1 MPALIVF
8 IGCLLALNLWLTR
21 RVLRAPDEQLDK
33 KWLLVAGIW
42 VMPAMG
48 AWLAWDQL
56 RARVAGVARPAERAE
71 QEAWSRALQN
81 REPAPERVRAADA
94 PAAADA
100 ADASDA
106 PHAADFDLPSHL
118 AWANGF
124 PWLDW
129 GAVEAWTQSIQPAL
143 PEHRRRAM
151 EQCRR
156 AWLLHLRD
164 ALGPDFLLHEADHAL
179 ILSSLEPQV
188 VRATASFVAKTR
200 QRIAKL
206 LGSLAHLP
214 PDQKSVLIVFDD
226 QDSYYHYVGALYPDD
241 GEFAF
246 SGGMFINAGCPH
258 FVTQRA
264 DLAQIEP
271 VIAHELTH
279 SAVAHLEL
287 PLWLD
292 EGIAVNTEH
301 KLTGMPRNLHTPQQ
315 MHAMHLQ
322 FWGEAEIQQFWS
334 GDSFHRPDDGQ
345 MLSYDLA
352 RVLVEKLAGD
362 WSGFERFASRAA
374 RDDAGAQA
382 ASEQLGVD
390 LGAWVCA
397 LLERAP
403 SDGWAPA
410 VQTLPPKLPAGAPH
424 RADAMHVPAADR
436 PPEAEA
442 PAACKG
448 LRKERKPFA

>member
-8 IGCLLALNLWLTR
+8 IGCLLGLNLWLTR
-21 RVLRAPDEQLDK
+21 RVLVAPDEHLDK

-48 AWLAWDQL
+48 AWFAWDQL
-56 RARVAGVARPAERAE
+56 RARVPGPARPAERAE
-71 QEAWSRALQN
+71 QDAWARALET
-81 REPAPERVRAADA
+81 REPAPACVSATGTANAANAADA
-94 PAAADA
+94 TD
-100 ADASDA
+100 
-106 PHAADFDLPSHL
+106 AADFDLPSHL

-129 GAVEAWTQSIQPAL
+129 GAAEAWTQAIQPAR
-143 PEHRRRAM
+143 PENQRLAM

-164 ALGPDFLLHEADHAL
+164 ALGPDFLLHESDHAL

-200 QRIAKL
+200 QRITKL
-206 LGSLAHLP
+206 LGTLAHLP
-214 PDQKSVLIVFDD
+214 ADQKSVLIVFDD
-226 QDSYYHYVGALYPDD
+226 PDSYYHYVGALYPDD

-246 SGGMFINAGCPH
+246 SGGMFINAGCAH
-258 FVTQRA
+258 FVTQRN

-279 SAVAHLEL
+279 SAVAHLAL

-301 KLTGMPRNLHTPQQ
+301 KLTGMPRNLHSPQQ
-315 MHAMHLQ
+315 MHAKHLQ
-322 FWGEAEIQQFWS
+322 FWGEAEIQQFWT

-362 WSGFERFASRAA
+362 WSAFERFASRAA

-410 VQTLPPKLPAGAPH
+410 VQSLPPKLPAGAPD
-424 RADAMHVPAADR
+424 RADALPAHR
-436 PPEAEA
+436 GTSSSPGAEA
-442 PAACKG
+442 MAA
-448 LRKERKPFA
+448 